1 MSEALKL
8 IPIKC
13 LEAQYWPPS
22 AVGPTAITP
31 LKTFLADASKY
42 LSGDNAE
49 VEMAK
54 AVQVVSHSL
63 RVNAQARVSGFPLI
77 LKDEEAYISLSVA
90 YLLSKP
96 LPAVWKEV
104 GQEPF
109 STWVTRFSYHLIPG
123 LLKTGKIPADQAEAV
138 ERIQQAFLTGNNNA
152 EAILNFLVKVAES
165 ITDSKITR
173 YWKLRKYSLSQQALL
188 PEKAPGKAE
197 KTAPPPPAQESPP
210 AQEPPAP
217 VPSPEAGRLERL
229 EQTLQEVL
237 AAQQALSRQQQAL
250 AAQTESLA
258 AQLAAQVSEWQQLS
272 TTLQEKMRALDGLH
286 HSALEPRVDE
296 IESALEAIR
305 EQLGPLKDFTWN
317 VVVQNLLKSAVLEE
331 ANLNRLHTTPLL
343 SAEAIGLLDTL
354 AQKALP
360 DNSKASAD
368 AWWWRVVPLRKK

>member
-1 MSEALKL
+1 
-8 IPIKC
+8 
-13 LEAQYWPPS
+13 
-22 AVGPTAITP
+22 
-31 LKTFLADASKY
+31 
-42 LSGDNAE
+42 
-49 VEMAK
+49 
-54 AVQVVSHSL
+54 
-63 RVNAQARVSGFPLI
+63 
-77 LKDEEAYISLSVA
+77 
-90 YLLSKP
+90 
-96 LPAVWKEV
+96 
-104 GQEPF
+104 
-109 STWVTRFSYHLIPG
+109 
-123 LLKTGKIPADQAEAV
+123 
-138 ERIQQAFLTGNNNA
+138 
-152 EAILNFLVKVAES
+152 
-165 ITDSKITR
+165 
-173 YWKLRKYSLSQQALL
+173 
-188 PEKAPGKAE
+188 
-197 KTAPPPPAQESPP
+197 
-210 AQEPPAP
+210 
-217 VPSPEAGRLERL
+217 
-229 EQTLQEVL
+229 VL